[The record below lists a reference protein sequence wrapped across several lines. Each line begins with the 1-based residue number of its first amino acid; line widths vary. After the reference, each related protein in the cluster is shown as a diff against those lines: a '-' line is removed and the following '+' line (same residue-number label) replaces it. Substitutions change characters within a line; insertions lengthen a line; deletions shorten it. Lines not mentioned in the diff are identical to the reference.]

1 MAEPET
7 KPSGLGLMR
16 RMALGCVSLLIGAA
30 IWVPCLHLAF
40 TPSAAQF
47 RSTNGLSP
55 VSRQLAARHLRLWTD
70 PESRRLELDQMR
82 ISNPEWDYMGRTFLA
97 LSLANACLR
106 APDKK
111 AEYLHVLDLIIDD
124 TERLLAEGGDLYF
137 LMEYAREAPFV
148 QQPSRSL
155 FIDGELA
162 AMVAARRF
170 VEERTFSKTL
180 NERVD
185 LIVERMSASPVLC
198 CESYP
203 DECWMYCNAVALA
216 AVKMNDV
223 LDKRDHSA
231 FLKAWVDSAR
241 ERLTDKKTGLLVS
254 SFTYRGHALDGP
266 EGSTLW
272 MTAHALQ
279 VVDADFAKSQYD
291 GARKALYGSCLGFAW
306 AREWPESWRGPMDVD
321 SGPVIPVFEISAG
334 SSGLAFVGAAA
345 FGDDAYYKQLAATLR
360 FSAFPYQRRG
370 ELKFCASN
378 QVGDAVLLY
387 STVLGPLWDEVR
399 KRERAGGAK

>member
-1 MAEPET
+1 
-7 KPSGLGLMR
+7 
-16 RMALGCVSLLIGAA
+16 
-30 IWVPCLHLAF
+30 
-40 TPSAAQF
+40 Q
-47 RSTNGLSP
+47 
-55 VSRQLAARHLRLWTD
+55 
-70 PESRRLELDQMR
+70 
-82 ISNPEWDYMGRTFLA
+82 
-97 LSLANACLR
+97 
-106 APDKK
+106 
-111 AEYLHVLDLIIDD
+111 EYLHVLDLIIHD

-137 LMEYAREAPFV
+137 LMEYAREAPFA

-162 AMVAARRF
+162 AMIAARRF

-185 LIVERMSASPVLC
+185 LIVERMSQSPVLC

-203 DECWMYCNAVALA
+203 NECWMFCNAVALA

-223 LDKRDHSA
+223 LDGRDHSA
-231 FLKAWVDSAR
+231 FLKAWVTSAR
-241 ERLTDKKTGLLVS
+241 ERLTDPKTGLLVS
-254 SFTYRGHALDGP
+254 SFTYQGHAMDGP

-279 VVDADFAKSQYD
+279 VVDEDFAKSQYD
-291 GARKALYGSCLGFAW
+291 GARRALQGSCLGFAW
-306 AREWPESWRGPMDVD
+306 AREWPETWRGPMDVD

-345 FGDDAYYKQLAATLR
+345 FGDESYYKQLAATLR
-360 FSAFPYQRRG
+360 FSAFPYERRG

-387 STVLGPLWDEVR
+387 STVLGPLWEEVR
-399 KRERAGGAK
+399 RREHAGGGN